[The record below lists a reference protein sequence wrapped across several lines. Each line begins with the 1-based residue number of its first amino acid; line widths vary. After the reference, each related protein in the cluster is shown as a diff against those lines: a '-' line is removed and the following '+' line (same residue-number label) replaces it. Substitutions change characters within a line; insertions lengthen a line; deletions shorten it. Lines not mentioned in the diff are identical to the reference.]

1 MKDHAEQL
9 QRLKSELTGFTLMV
23 AHDLRAPLAGIAGFA
38 EALAARIGGDG
49 DPKAAHY
56 LSRIRSGVTRMDAL
70 LTGLARLAAVG
81 AIELQCGVVDLG
93 ALAEDAIESLRAA
106 SPQRAVVVEVQ
117 QGMRACG
124 DVRLLHTLLENLLG
138 NAWKF
143 TKHRRDAQIRFS
155 GRGEADGSTTF
166 CVADNGA
173 GFDMQYAH
181 KLFGAFQRLHTQAEF
196 PGTGIGLANVKRI
209 LARHGGRVWATGTP
223 GAGAS
228 FCFALQQAQPAI
240 SPG

>member
-38 EALAARIGGDG
+38 EALAERIGGDG

-93 ALAEDAIESLRAA
+93 ALAEDAMESLRAA

-143 TKHRRDAQIRFS
+143 TAGCPVARIHVGQRP
-155 GRGEADGSTTF
+155 DGAF
-166 CVADNGA
+166 FVQDNGV
-173 GFDMQYAH
+173 GFDMAMADQ
-181 KLFGAFQRLHTQAEF
+181 LFVPFRRLHPDDEF
-196 PGTGIGLANVKRI
+196 EGVGIGLAS
-209 LARHGGRVWATGTP
+209 ARHVVECHAGRIWADSQP
-223 GAGAS
+223 GDRTVFWFTLAA
-228 FCFALQQAQPAI
+228 PAA
-240 SPG
+240 